1 MTGASAKIESA
12 AASTSAVTH
21 VNFLEAPFSSVF
33 TSNAQIFGTKPI
45 EKSGAAGAAQTH
57 NIIIIAKV
65 GFTVNSY
72 PIWTNKIG
80 GIHRS
85 AALISCKKRIA
96 DAAQIWY
103 LKATE
108 SRVSPMYQ

>member
-1 MTGASAKIESA
+1 M
-12 AASTSAVTH
+12 
-21 VNFLEAPFSSVF
+21 F